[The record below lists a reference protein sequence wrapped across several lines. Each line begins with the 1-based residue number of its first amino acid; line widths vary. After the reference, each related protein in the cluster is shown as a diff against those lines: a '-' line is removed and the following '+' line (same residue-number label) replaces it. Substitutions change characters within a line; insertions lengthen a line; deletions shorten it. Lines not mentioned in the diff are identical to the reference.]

1 MDYRK
6 KSYEGK
12 LVLERIKIKEIQLA
26 KLKKKHAKI
35 RKDLK
40 KD

>member
-1 MDYRK
+1 MDRK
-6 KSYEGK
+6 KSKEGK
-12 LVLERIKIKEIQLA
+12 FLLERIKIREIQLA

-40 KD
+40 KN